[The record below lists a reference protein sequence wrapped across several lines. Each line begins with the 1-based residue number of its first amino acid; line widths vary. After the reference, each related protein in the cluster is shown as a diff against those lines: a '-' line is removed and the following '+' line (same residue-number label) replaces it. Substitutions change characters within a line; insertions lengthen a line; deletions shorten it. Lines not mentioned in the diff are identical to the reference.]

1 MLAVQLA
8 QPGERFLVEQGVVAA
23 PHPLAEPLPLRDY
36 GLVVRGRHLPQ
47 VAGHL
52 GQRILLRSAEPSGE
66 VTHLAPE
73 RQAPRRV
80 SQGDLGR
87 VRGQRFR

>member
-47 VAGHL
+47 VAGRL
-52 GQRILLRSAEPSGE
+52 GQHILLRSAEPSGD

-73 RQAPRRV
+73 GLRPEQV
-80 SQGDLGR
+80 GDLGR